1 MYGNSA
7 PFSYSPRGF
16 SQEDYSQ
23 QRKFLYQDDVKSSS
37 VQGNNTSR
45 PSGKSIYMQ
54 RKDYSETLNQ
64 QPDNFQYRVE
74 HLFTCELDGEEV
86 RNLDDCVAKLKRL
99 DAKGRLWPQEMI
111 MEVQARH
118 LLLSDIE
125 TKSELESL
133 PLTCIMN
140 TKAVLDSCA
149 FNSLL
154 TVTVQERQKRLPQ
167 VFIFQCEEVGA
178 EHISSDLHKVV
189 QNKGADVAPRRHQ
202 SDIRNNLET
211 LIGQHAPGS
220 FQQSAHRPVQ
230 PPPPPDHPAPQW
242 NSRAPENTLPPPRV
256 YMPQEETLHPPEFKG
271 PRSSQEVLPPPEY
284 TETQRNTDIF
294 NHVLNDME
302 SFLNKVTAAVNA
314 PAPKEE
320 KGKKKKNHKKSPKKN
335 APVSLPSP
343 EECVSCLQKIKY
355 GFNLLG
361 HLDGKLNN
369 PTAPDFVHILFSSL
383 GVIVPQYPPDLP
395 HTVLTPLLTEAALLL
410 LSQVARPEED
420 RLWRSLGDCWNIPR
434 SRWPDGDVPPNIPEF
449 LDGWQPPPVHPSPS
463 YQNGPMSSS
472 SSSQRFPPG
481 RQNEPMNE
489 SQRYLRDRQQHPEEE
504 DRVRSH
510 VIIQLP
516 HAALHAF
523 YSLGSTNHGVLHH
536 QHGTNPSETLRMRVI
551 YDFMARN
558 SQELSIMKG
567 EVVEV
572 VNKTKQWW
580 RVRNARGEEGHVP
593 QNVLEP
599 MEDPQHNLPQETRGP
614 PPLDMAS
621 TPADVKAWL
630 EYKGFSKIT
639 VRTLAVLNGKL
650 LLGMNM
656 SDIKTVCPEEGGKV
670 FFQLQA
676 VKSAIAVSVY
686 HHVSVAEVYCR
697 DNLLEQPMT
706 LLLLQL
712 SVFADVAI
720 RKGREPLLS
729 ITQDQSQLA
738 SESGH
743 GAYDDRY

>member
-37 VQGNNTSR
+37 VQRDNTSR

-64 QPDNFQYRVE
+64 QPDSFHYRVE

-111 MEVQARH
+111 MEVQAGH

-125 TKSELESL
+125 TKVQLESL

-154 TVTVQERQKRLPQ
+154 TVTVQERQKRFPQ

-242 NSRAPENTLPPPRV
+242 NSRAP
-256 YMPQEETLHPPEFKG
+256 
-271 PRSSQEVLPPPEY
+271 
-284 TETQRNTDIF
+284 
-294 NHVLNDME
+294 
-302 SFLNKVTAAVNA
+302 
-314 PAPKEE
+314 
-320 KGKKKKNHKKSPKKN
+320 
-335 APVSLPSP
+335 APVPLPSP

-361 HLDGKLNN
+361 HLDGTLNN
-369 PTAPDFVHILFSSL
+369 PTAPDFVHILFSSF

-434 SRWPDGDVPPNIPEF
+434 SRWPDGDVPPYIPEF

-481 RQNEPMNE
+481 RQNEPMSE
-489 SQRYLRDRQQHPEEE
+489 SQRYPRDRQQHPEEVE
-504 DRVRSH
+504 
-510 VIIQLP
+510 
-516 HAALHAF
+516 
-523 YSLGSTNHGVLHH
+523 HH
-536 QHGTNPSETLRMRVI
+536 LPSETLRMRVI

-599 MEDPQHNLPQETRGP
+599 MEDPQHHLPQETRGP

-639 VRTLAVLNGKL
+639 VRSLAVLNGKL

-676 VKSAIAVSVY
+676 VKSAIAVSKYGEKLTPRV
-686 HHVSVAEVYCR
+686 
-697 DNLLEQPMT
+697 
-706 LLLLQL
+706 L
-712 SVFADVAI
+712 SA
-720 RKGREPLLS
+720 
-729 ITQDQSQLA
+729 
-738 SESGH
+738 
-743 GAYDDRY
+743 

>member
-37 VQGNNTSR
+37 VQRDNTSR

-64 QPDNFQYRVE
+64 QPDNFHYRVE

-86 RNLDDCVAKLKRL
+86 RTLDDCVAKLKRL

-111 MEVQARH
+111 MEVQAGH

-125 TKSELESL
+125 TKVQLESL
-133 PLTCIMN
+133 PLTCIVN

-154 TVTVQERQKRLPQ
+154 TVTVQERQKRFPQ

-242 NSRAPENTLPPPRV
+242 NSRAPENILLPPRV

-335 APVSLPSP
+335 APVPLPSP

-434 SRWPDGDVPPNIPEF
+434 SRWPDGDVPPYIPEF
-449 LDGWQPPPVHPSPS
+449 LDGWQPPPVRPSPP
-463 YQNGPMSSS
+463 YQNGPMS

-489 SQRYLRDRQQHPEEE
+489 SQRYPRDRQQQPEEPGINKPWGAPPPT
-504 DRVRSH
+504 R
-510 VIIQLP
+510 
-516 HAALHAF
+516 
-523 YSLGSTNHGVLHH
+523 
-536 QHGTNPSETLRMRVI
+536 PSEMLRMRVI

-567 EVVEV
+567 EMVEV

-639 VRTLAVLNGKL
+639 VRSLAVLNGKL
-650 LLGMNM
+650 LLGMNRN
-656 SDIKTVCPEEGGKV
+656 DIRTVCPEEGGKV

-676 VKSAIAVSVY
+676 VKSAIA
-686 HHVSVAEVYCR
+686 EK
-697 DNLLEQPMT
+697 E
-706 LLLLQL
+706 
-712 SVFADVAI
+712 
-720 RKGREPLLS
+720 S
-729 ITQDQSQLA
+729 IAKCITDLKALARNTQA
-738 SESGH
+738 K
-743 GAYDDRY
+743 ATA